1 MMTEINVNKPFY
13 FRPPWNILFDL
24 QLLEKLNPWDINLSF
39 LLLSFL
45 DEMEKRNEID
55 FRASGM
61 ALGSSSTVYLM
72 KSEMLLELEK
82 APLAPKLQS
91 DFIPPPLVLPLR
103 YELTTTTIQNLLEAL
118 DNALKTEKLFALKAS
133 TSTDII
139 PPAGVIPT
147 ISAYL
152 IEMEEQ
158 MERLMKKIITL
169 ADEGKLVTFS
179 NLVHGLRKLEQI
191 RSFIVLLFLAQKNRV
206 TLWQEENSDEVF
218 VTING
223 AQ

>member
-1 MMTEINVNKPFY
+1 MTETNVNKPFY

-24 QLLEKLNPWDINLSF
+24 QLLERLNPWDINLSF

-45 DEMEKRNEID
+45 DEMEKRDEID

-72 KSEMLLELEK
+72 KSELLLELEK
-82 APLAPKLQS
+82 APLAPEPPS

-118 DNALKTEKLFALKAS
+118 DNALKTEKLFVLKAS
-133 TSTDII
+133 ARTEII

-147 ISAYL
+147 LSAYL
-152 IEMEEQ
+152 MEMEEQ
-158 MERLMKKIITL
+158 MDRMMKKIVAL
-169 ADEGKLVTFS
+169 ANKGKIVSFS
-179 NLVHGLRKLEQI
+179 KLAHGLEKLEQI

>member
-1 MMTEINVNKPFY
+1 MTETNINKPFY

-72 KSEMLLELEK
+72 KSELLLELEK
-82 APLAPKLQS
+82 APLAPEPPS

-118 DNALKTEKLFALKAS
+118 DNALKTEKIFALKAS
-133 TSTDII
+133 TRTEII
-139 PPAGVIPT
+139 PPAGVFPT

-158 MERLMKKIITL
+158 MDRLMKKIVTL
-169 ADEGKLVTFS
+169 ANEGKIITFS
-179 NLVHGLRKLEQI
+179 KLVRGLGKIEQI
-191 RSFIVLLFLAQKNRV
+191 RNFIVLLFLAQKNRI

-218 VTING
+218 VTINE
-223 AQ
+223 AR